1 VVRAA
6 GQEARRVAGPL
17 ARCRTGVQWPLERIC
32 VLVSYALFSFDAYT
46 ACRRVQ
52 NAFLLK
58 KESGRIQFSKEAYN
72 LTNQNSFKYSGI
84 ANSKAA
90 DISGADHGIVLGIK
104 SQKGKTSPVRSCT
117 RVTPGEPGAVGRQH
131 WSSTGGMSDLSA
143 GILVRCVPWELSRG
157 LQVADE

>member
-1 VVRAA
+1 MVRAA
-6 GQEARRVAGPL
+6 GEEARRATGPL
-17 ARCRTGVQWPLERIC
+17 ARYRTGVQWPRERIC
-32 VLVSYALFSFDAYT
+32 VLGSYVLCSFDAYT
-46 ACRRVQ
+46 TCRLQ
-52 NAFLLK
+52 NAFLVK

-117 RVTPGEPGAVGRQH
+117 RVTPGESGAVGRQR
-131 WSSTGGMSDLSA
+131 WSSTGGMSNLSA